1 MSVQDRLRQIFRTPD
16 ESIRPILL
24 GVAALIVFIVFSSW
38 SGVPGGE
45 RALPFWMG
53 VAVLSI
59 ILLAFAWAAWYLL
72 LKPLLIGRPPEQPI
86 QSSYRQ
92 ALALLLGV
100 GGYAMSVGAFWDEI
114 WHRQFGIPFGEDF
127 FWRPHLLM
135 YFSIGVTTLLAFVGL
150 YFVMREGRG
159 TLQQRFRANP
169 VIGLLIL
176 VGGLHIFVLPTDPI
190 WHAIYGE
197 DLTAWSVPHL
207 LLFVTFNS
215 SLLLAV
221 AIHMTAQPYR
231 KWGSPLQL
239 GLSNALPL
247 MIFAAVSLSWNQ
259 FFTTEWDGT
268 GGIVSSRPEWLLPM
282 MIVSGAA
289 FIGVMANH
297 SLRTFGAATLTGLL
311 ALMLR
316 FALILLFN
324 TENMMR
330 VNAWV
335 LALPSL
341 LLIDLWYVYRR
352 GAWLGA
358 GLAAVIGM
366 GITLPAFIR
375 VFYPLAAVTNLPIA
389 FFMLLVSALLMSWL
403 GATLGDYFAE
413 ANKQVQE
420 VAGGSRLPLLTLAV
434 TAATVTFVIIFVTTA
449 TPPL

>member
-1 MSVQDRLRQIFRTPD
+1 MSVQDKFRNIFRTPD

-24 GVAALIVFIVFSSW
+24 GVAALLVFGVFSSW
-38 SGVPGGE
+38 SGVPSGE
-45 RALPFWMG
+45 RALPFWIG
-53 VAVLSI
+53 VVVLAVM
-59 ILLAFAWAAWYLL
+59 LLIFAWAAWYLL
-72 LKPLLIGRPPEQPI
+72 LKPLPARQRISAQPI
-86 QSSYRQ
+86 HPSYLQ
-92 ALALLLGV
+92 AIALLLGV

-135 YFSIGVTTLLAFVGL
+135 YFSIAVTTLLAFAGL
-150 YFVMREGRG
+150 YFIMRQGQG

-169 VIGLLIL
+169 VLGLLIL
-176 VGGLHIFVLPTDPI
+176 AGGLHIFVLPTDPI

-215 SLLLAV
+215 SILLAA
-221 AIHMTAQPYR
+221 AIHMTTQPYR
-231 KWGSPLQL
+231 KWRSPLQL
-239 GLSNALPL
+239 GLSDALPL

-289 FIGVMANH
+289 FIGVVANH
-297 SLRTFGAATLTGLL
+297 GLRTFGAATLTGLL

-324 TENMMR
+324 AENMMR

-352 GAWLGA
+352 GAWLGV
-358 GLAAVIGM
+358 GLAAAIGM
-366 GITLPAFIR
+366 GITLLAFIR
-375 VFYPLAAVTNLPIA
+375 VFYPLTVVTNLPIA

-434 TAATVTFVIIFVTTA
+434 TATVAFVIVFVTTA